1 MQGEMMDFPLTTQH
15 VMWRID
21 KFFRRKIVA
30 SKVAG
35 GIHRY
40 TYGDM
45 LAGAGRVAGA
55 LDRLGLKGGDR
66 VATLGWNNHRHLELY
81 YGVPCSGR
89 VLHTL
94 NPRIFPDQL
103 SFIIGEAEDSALF
116 VDATLLP
123 VLGRIH
129 DRLPSSLQSIVV
141 MNEGG
146 GPLPEHPFQ
155 NLVDY
160 DELIGAERSEYA
172 WPVLDE
178 RQAAA
183 MCYTSGTT
191 GNPKGVVYSHRS
203 QLLHSFAC
211 ILGEGLGLT
220 EQDCVLAVVPMFH
233 ANAWGLPYA
242 CGMVGANLAL
252 PDRWAG
258 DPVALVEMVQAE
270 KVTRLA
276 GVPTVFIALLRHLEQ
291 TGTRLEGVKSAVVG
305 GSTASPA
312 LIDRMA
318 EEGITVYHAWGMT
331 ESSPIGTMRAIR
343 SWLSPEEAKSAA
355 YSQGIAVPGV
365 EIRLTDSVTGE
376 EVAWDGE
383 TWGEIE
389 LRGPWIASQYYQN
402 TDPSK
407 FTADGWLHTGD
418 VATIDQN
425 GYVRI
430 VDRTKDVI
438 KSGGE
443 WISSV
448 DLEGEMMAHP
458 QVLEAAVVGVPD
470 PVWQERP
477 LAFVVPKDEFKGTLT
492 DEDIRA
498 FLAERV
504 PKWWLP
510 DRIVF
515 IDEVPKGATGKFDK
529 KVLRTLPVA
538 APAP

>member
-1 MQGEMMDFPLTTQH
+1 
-15 VMWRID
+15 
-21 KFFRRKIVA
+21 
-30 SKVAG
+30 
-35 GIHRY
+35 
-40 TYGDM
+40 
-45 LAGAGRVAGA
+45 
-55 LDRLGLKGGDR
+55 
-66 VATLGWNNHRHLELY
+66 
-81 YGVPCSGR
+81 
-89 VLHTL
+89 
-94 NPRIFPDQL
+94 
-103 SFIIGEAEDSALF
+103 
-116 VDATLLP
+116 
-123 VLGRIH
+123 
-129 DRLPSSLQSIVV
+129 
-141 MNEGG
+141 
-146 GPLPEHPFQ
+146 
-155 NLVDY
+155 
-160 DELIGAERSEYA
+160 
-172 WPVLDE
+172 
-178 RQAAA
+178 
-183 MCYTSGTT
+183 
-191 GNPKGVVYSHRS
+191 
-203 QLLHSFAC
+203 
-211 ILGEGLGLT
+211 
-220 EQDCVLAVVPMFH
+220 
-233 ANAWGLPYA
+233 
-242 CGMVGANLAL
+242 
-252 PDRWAG
+252 
-258 DPVALVEMVQAE
+258 
-270 KVTRLA
+270 
-276 GVPTVFIALLRHLEQ
+276 VFIALLRHLEQ

-376 EVAWDGE
+376 EVPWDGE

-389 LRGPWIASQYYQN
+389 LRGPWIASQYYKN

-529 KVLRTLPVA
+529 KVLRTLPVVT
-538 APAP
+538 PAS

>member
-1 MQGEMMDFPLTTQH
+1 MQGEMMDYPLTTQH

-21 KFFRRKIVA
+21 RFFQRKIVA
-30 SKVAG
+30 SKTAG
-35 GIHRY
+35 GIHHS
-40 TYGDM
+40 TYGEV
-45 LAGAGRVAGA
+45 LASAGRLAGA
-55 LDRLGLKGGDR
+55 LDRLGLQSGDR

-81 YGVPCSGR
+81 YGVPNSGR

-103 SFIIGEAEDSALF
+103 AFIVDEAEDSSIF

-123 VLGRIH
+123 VLAKIH
-129 DRLPSSLQSIVV
+129 DRLPSSLHSIVV

-146 GPLPEHPFQ
+146 GPLPDHPFR
-155 NLVDY
+155 NLLDY
-160 DELIGAERSEYA
+160 DELIGAERSDYA

-242 CGMVGANLAL
+242 CGMVGANFAL

-258 DPVALVEMVQAE
+258 DPVALVEMVKSE
-270 KVTRLA
+270 KVTRMA

-291 TGTRLEGVKSAVVG
+291 TGIRLEGVKSAVVG

-318 EEGITVYHAWGMT
+318 EEGITIYHAWGMT

-343 SWLSPEEAKSAA
+343 SWLTPEEERSAA
-355 YSQGIAVPGV
+355 YSQGVAVPGV
-365 EIRLTDSVTGE
+365 EIRLVDSVTGE
-376 EVAWDGE
+376 EVPWDGKS
-383 TWGEIE
+383 WGEIE
-389 LRGPWIASQYYQN
+389 LRGPWIASQYYKN

-407 FTADGWLHTGD
+407 FTDGWLHTGD
-418 VATIDQN
+418 VATIDEN

-448 DLEGEMMAHP
+448 DLEVAMMAHP
-458 QVLEAAVVGVPD
+458 QVLEAAVVAVPD

-477 LAFVVPKDEFKGTLT
+477 LAYVVPKDEFKGRLT
-492 DEDIRA
+492 DEDLRI

-510 DRIVF
+510 ERIVF

-529 KVLRTLPVA
+529 KVLRTMPVE